1 MARKGQREL
10 PPMVPCRDQQINNI
24 AANAERYAFAAILF
38 YFLKRGYGLF
48 VVCNGDPGEEKLS
61 FFGLAFDGL

>member
-10 PPMVPCRDQQINNI
+10 PSMVPCRDQKINNI
-24 AANAERYAFAAILF
+24 AANAYRSAFAAILF

>member
-10 PPMVPCRDQQINNI
+10 PPMVPCRDQKINNI

-38 YFLKRGYGLF
+38 YFLKRGGGGRVIRSLQW
-48 VVCNGDPGEEKLS
+48 
-61 FFGLAFDGL
+61 

>member
-10 PPMVPCRDQQINNI
+10 PPMVPCRDQKINNI

-38 YFLKRGYGLF
+38 YFLKRGYWLF